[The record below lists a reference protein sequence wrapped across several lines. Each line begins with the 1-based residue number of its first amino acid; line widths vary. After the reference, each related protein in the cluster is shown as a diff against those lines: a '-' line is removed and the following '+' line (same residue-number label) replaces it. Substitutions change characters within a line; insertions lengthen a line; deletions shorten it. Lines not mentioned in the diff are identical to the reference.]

1 MSLVICSNNTNEQDP
16 TSGVDGS
23 IFKPWSFRNDMSSSM
38 TLPADCQVALQ
49 SAKIQMDGSI
59 VLGDMNARTF
69 YWYFGG
75 VPEFSGG
82 PLTGYY
88 ATDATGTS
96 SIPVKVVLFPLKV
109 GKVKTNIT
117 ELSDEL
123 TLALNRACFHPNLHG
138 RITVDVK
145 YDGTSNGF
153 LGFTFTFAE
162 QITTGSFAPTNRI
175 PYTNTSK
182 MLDAFY
188 GQQREHRSPLHSGT
202 SRRTSRILES

>member
-1 MSLVICSNNTNEQDP
+1 
-16 TSGVDGS
+16 
-23 IFKPWSFRNDMSSSM
+23 M

-59 VLGDMNARTF
+59 VLGDMNERTF
-69 YWYFGG
+69 YWYFGK

-82 PLTGYY
+82 PLTGYF

-96 SIPVKVVLFPLKV
+96 SIPVKVVLFPLTQ

-162 QITTGSFAPTNRI
+162 QIATGSFAPTNRI
-175 PYTNTSK
+175 PYADTSK

-188 GQQREHRSPLHSGT
+188 GQQREHQLTGGGIAPPYTLARVVGPPGFLKVEMPAAEVLASQSVMLNVPPLNLKG
-202 SRRTSRILES
+202 